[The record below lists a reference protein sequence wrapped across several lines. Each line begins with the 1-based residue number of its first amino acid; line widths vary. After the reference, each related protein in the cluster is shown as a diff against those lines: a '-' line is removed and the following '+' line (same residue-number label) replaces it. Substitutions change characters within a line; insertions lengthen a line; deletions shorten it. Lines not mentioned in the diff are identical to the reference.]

1 MKVITIANTNI
12 NELVQVDNEQVVT
25 ESRKVAETFG
35 KEHSK
40 VIRSIEKIITE
51 AKNGLSDLAAENSA
65 AKFFYETI
73 YKANSGKSNKMY
85 LMNRD
90 GFRQLVMGFTGAKAM
105 QWKLKYIE
113 AFNTM
118 EKLLKEQQRP
128 AKPLDVTKQMRAEA
142 MLNNSQARKAKLL
155 YEIAKST
162 SNNLYRQAGE
172 ALAVNMLAGQKV
184 MPMPEAEQRPNH
196 ELGYF
201 CRFIGKAETWATV
214 LGKKL
219 KQAGVV
225 KNAETGVYK
234 VMWDKKNNQRDTFYW
249 FDDVLLPKL
258 AELFPSDYKAI

>member
-1 MKVITIANTNI
+1 MIIKIITIANADI
-12 NELVQVDNEQVVT
+12 NELVQVQNKQVVT
-25 ESRKVAETFG
+25 TSQKVAEVFE
-35 KEHSK
+35 KQHK
-40 VIRSIEKIITE
+40 DVLRAIENIK
-51 AKNGLSDLAAENSA
+51 AENCA
-65 AKFFYETI
+65 LTNFFYEGT
-73 YKANSGKSNKMY
+73 YKAGTGKSYKMY
-85 LMNRD
+85 YMNRD
-90 GFRQLVMGFTGAKAM
+90 GLSLLVMGFTGAKAM
-105 QWKLKYIE
+105 QWKIKYIE

>member
-1 MKVITIANTNI
+1 MKIITIANADI
-12 NELVQVDNEQVVT
+12 NELVQVQNKQVVT
-25 ESRKVAETFG
+25 TSQKVAEVFE
-35 KEHSK
+35 KQHK
-40 VIRSIEKIITE
+40 DVLRAIENIK
-51 AKNGLSDLAAENSA
+51 AENCA
-65 AKFFYETI
+65 LTNFFYEGT
-73 YKANSGKSNKMY
+73 YKAGTGKSYKMY
-85 LMNRD
+85 YMNRD
-90 GFRQLVMGFTGAKAM
+90 GLSLLVMGFTGAKAM